1 MALLN
6 EMWDDI
12 NVTSAVWVIE
22 QALGHGNE
30 NDRLY
35 AAWILERNA
44 NKLRVLSGELI
55 WPILGDSLWPSTL
68 GFSTKG
74 FIITALCR
82 AMLANNYDSYSE
94 YQLHFPVMFLHSVL
108 SNDSD
113 HTILS
118 NVALFISV
126 LTSVTLDDEET
137 IIFTIDGW
145 KLPIL
150 QIITDANQILEDDP
164 EPTGLA
170 IELADQLKAW
180 TTTENS
186 SGIIP

>member
-1 MALLN
+1 
-6 EMWDDI
+6 
-12 NVTSAVWVIE
+12 
-22 QALGHGNE
+22 
-30 NDRLY
+30 
-35 AAWILERNA
+35 
-44 NKLRVLSGELI
+44 
-55 WPILGDSLWPSTL
+55 
-68 GFSTKG
+68 
-74 FIITALCR
+74 
-82 AMLANNYDSYSE
+82 MLANNYDSYSE

-108 SNDSD
+108 PNDSD

-126 LTSVTLDDEET
+126 LTGVTRYDEET

-150 QIITDANQILEDDP
+150 QIITDANQILDDDP